1 MFTVRNG
8 ISLRKERERTLCLL
22 HLQGGKGKAKHNALS
37 FTEARGDNASRMLTL
52 SKEIL
57 SEICSR

>member
-8 ISLRKERERTLCLL
+8 ISLRKERTWTLCLL

-37 FTEARGDNASRMLTL
+37 FTEA
-52 SKEIL
+52 
-57 SEICSR
+57 